1 MFLCEVG
8 VGHLNDTVT
17 VSFGN
22 TNGALSLGG
31 SCNDLRL
38 VVVDPSEALAPHE
51 FSVEVGM

>member
-1 MFLCEVG
+1 M
-8 VGHLNDTVT
+8 GHLNDTVT